1 MRKRTNLFG
10 VPLALPALPVVGV
23 LISTV
28 MAVGNCTM
36 ERLDAQNAL
45 ANNASRA
52 VVQQT
57 QKTPTPDRTVSQM
70 DYVLA
75 SVPPGMEGAT
85 QELYQMNG
93 KYYKMIGIVVQ
104 EVQK

>member
-10 VPLALPALPVVGV
+10 VSLALPALPVVGV

-28 MAVGNCTM
+28 MAVSNCTM
-36 ERLDAQNAL
+36 ERLNAQDAL

-57 QKTPTPDRTVSQM
+57 QQAQPTEQQVIQM

-85 QELYQMNG
+85 RELYQMNG

>member
-28 MAVGNCTM
+28 MAVSNCTM
-36 ERLDAQNAL
+36 ERLNAQDAL

-57 QKTPTPDRTVSQM
+57 QQAQPTEQQVTQM

-85 QELYQMNG
+85 RELYQMNG

>member
-1 MRKRTNLFG
+1 
-10 VPLALPALPVVGV
+10 
-23 LISTV
+23 
-28 MAVGNCTM
+28 
-36 ERLDAQNAL
+36 
-45 ANNASRA
+45 
-52 VVQQT
+52 
-57 QKTPTPDRTVSQM
+57 M

-85 QELYQMNG
+85 RELYQMNG